1 MGVTTTTRPAR
12 RRNVRPTVVR
22 LPAPERVR
30 SCALAPEERTLD
42 FSERPVQLTK
52 RGRLVLA
59 LGVAVVAAVLIALA
73 GLGALKIAPAA
84 DAAVPE
90 RTATV
95 MVEPGQTL
103 WQIAKQATPGGDVR
117 ATVDQIMRLN
127 GIKDAGAVEA
137 GTELRVPLSR

>member
-22 LPAPERVR
+22 LPAPDRVR
-30 SCALAPEERTLD
+30 SCALAPEERTLE
-42 FSERPVQLTK
+42 FAERPVQLTR

-59 LGVAVVAAVLIALA
+59 FGVAVVAALLVALA
-73 GLGALKIAPAA
+73 GLAALKIAPAA
-84 DAAVPE
+84 DASVPE

-103 WQIAKQATPGGDVR
+103 WQIAKQAAPSADVR
-117 ATVDQIMRLN
+117 ATVDQIMELN
-127 GIKDAGAVEA
+127 GINDAGSVEA
-137 GTELRVPLSR
+137 GTELRIPLSR